1 MRKQHII
8 VVMMLTLGLLL
19 GLPAFANAERTTVN
33 GHCYFNGNDI
43 ISDFDSNVVAAK
55 VRGLEPGDD
64 VKFKVEFKN
73 KYKTTTNWYMRNE
86 VLKTLEESFDRTE
99 NGGYTYKLVHIR
111 PDGTRQ
117 VLFDNSEVGGE
128 AKVADMEGLHQATN
142 ATEEWFFIQKL
153 KQGQKAYTELYVK
166 FDGES
171 EVNDYMDTNGGLA
184 VRFAVEL
191 NKTGTTVNAANAART
206 VSYSAVK
213 TGDPTNFPL
222 IIGALAA
229 GVVLLIVALRLRK
242 KANDGEEEETGGDD
256 E

>member
-19 GLPAFANAERTTVN
+19 GLPAFANAESTTVN

-43 ISDFDSNVVAAK
+43 ISDFDSNVVADK

-99 NGGYTYKLVHIR
+99 NGGYTYKLVHSR

-128 AKVADMEGLHQATN
+128 AKVADMEGAE
-142 ATEEWFFIQKL
+142 AGPES
-153 KQGQKAYTELYVK
+153 LYRAVC
-166 FDGES
+166 
-171 EVNDYMDTNGGLA
+171 EV
-184 VRFAVEL
+184 
-191 NKTGTTVNAANAART
+191 
-206 VSYSAVK
+206 
-213 TGDPTNFPL
+213 
-222 IIGALAA
+222 
-229 GVVLLIVALRLRK
+229 
-242 KANDGEEEETGGDD
+242 
-256 E
+256 

>member
-8 VVMMLTLGLLL
+8 IVMMLTLGLLL
-19 GLPAFANAERTTVN
+19 SLPAFASAESKTVN
-33 GHCYFNGNDI
+33 GHCYFNGDDI
-43 ISDFDSNVVAAK
+43 VSDFDSNTVADSI
-55 VRGLEPGDD
+55 RGLEPGDD

-128 AKVADMEGLHQATN
+128 AKVANMEGLHQATN

-171 EVNDYMDTNGGLA
+171 EVNDYMDTYGKLEVA
-184 VRFAVEL
+184 YAVEL
-191 NKTGTTVNAANAART
+191 DKAGTSKKSTNNSNSR
-206 VSYSAVK
+206 
-213 TGDPTNFPL
+213 TGDTTNLLWPML
-222 IIGALAA
+222 LMTAALLTAILT
-229 GVVLLIVALRLRK
+229 LLSRRK
-242 KANDGEEEETGGDD
+242 DRKEGD
-256 E
+256 EA

>member
-19 GLPAFANAERTTVN
+19 GLPAFANAESTTVN

-171 EVNDYMDTNGGLA
+171 EVNDYMDTYGKLEVA
-184 VRFAVEL
+184 YAVEL
-191 NKTGTTVNAANAART
+191 DKAGKHKKSTSSSTR
-206 VSYSAVK
+206 
-213 TGDPTNFPL
+213 TGDTTNLLWPML
-222 IIGALAA
+222 LMTAALLTAILT
-229 GVVLLIVALRLRK
+229 LLSRRK
-242 KANDGEEEETGGDD
+242 DRKEGD
-256 E
+256 EA